1 MRDGSKKKYPFSKR
15 EKFPILKVFLK
26 TLPKNN
32 EILLARNNL
41 IPTKDLGGPIL
52 E

>member
-15 EKFPILKVFLK
+15 EKFLKVFLK

-32 EILLARNNL
+32 EILLNNL
-41 IPTKDLGGPIL
+41 ISTKDLGGPIL

>member
-15 EKFPILKVFLK
+15 EKFPILKIFLK

-32 EILLARNNL
+32 EILLNNL
-41 IPTKDLGGPIL
+41 ISTKDLGGPIL